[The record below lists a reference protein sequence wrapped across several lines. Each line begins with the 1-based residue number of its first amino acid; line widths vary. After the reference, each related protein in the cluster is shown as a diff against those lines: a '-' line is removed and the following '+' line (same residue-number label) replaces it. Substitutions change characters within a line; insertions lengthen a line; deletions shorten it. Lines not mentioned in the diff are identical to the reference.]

1 LIRCKY
7 FDNINIIERK
17 VYMDYKEAVAWLEN
31 RNIPLGEF
39 TLDNIRA
46 LLEIFNRPQD
56 KLKIIHITGTN
67 GKGSVASFITNA
79 LIENNYSVGKFT
91 SPYITNIR
99 EEIEVNREVISEDD
113 FAKLA
118 SEVRK
123 EVEELDKKEIFVSGF
138 EILTSIAYIYFARKS
153 LDFAVMEVGM
163 GGRVDATNVMEKS
176 IPVFCHI
183 ALDHANILGDTL
195 EKIAK
200 EKGGIIKEN
209 SHVFSYPQAE
219 EAKGKLKSLAKE
231 KSSSFNDFDFDEVE
245 IISSNEFG
253 NKFNFKDYKDLE
265 TSLVGDHQAYNAALA
280 LMVLEYLRKDYK
292 LDKEK
297 IKEGIKKAKN
307 IGRIECLS
315 RDPLIVVDGSHNLD
329 SIEGIEKSVKKF
341 TYNKLILGFSL
352 LKDKDHKHILEKIE
366 GLADKL
372 VLTEIDNDRRTD
384 IDLLEKEFKEIS
396 SKEIFAIKD
405 RREAVEKTLDLAGE
419 GDMILW
425 CGSLYLIK
433 DIRKIILEKLK

>member
-1 LIRCKY
+1 
-7 FDNINIIERK
+7 
-17 VYMDYKEAVAWLEN
+17 MDYKEAVAWLEN

-39 TLDNIRA
+39 TLDNIKA
-46 LLEIFNRPQD
+46 LLEIFNKPQD

-67 GKGSVASFITNA
+67 GKGSVASFITGA

-99 EEIEVNREVISEDD
+99 EEIEVNREVISEED

-138 EILTSIAYIYFARKS
+138 EILTSIAYVYFSRKN

-183 ALDHANILGDTL
+183 ALDHANILGDSL
-195 EKIAK
+195 EKIAR

-219 EAKGKLKSLAKE
+219 EAKEELKKISKE
-231 KSSSFNDFDFDEVE
+231 KSSSFSDFEFDEVE
-245 IISSNEFG
+245 IISSNEYG
-253 NKFNFKDYKDLE
+253 NKFNFRTYKDVE
-265 TSLVGDHQAYNAALA
+265 ISLIGDHQAYNAALA

-292 LDKEK
+292 LGPDK
-297 IKEGIKKAKN
+297 IKEGLKRAEN
-307 IGRIECLS
+307 IGRTECLS

-366 GLADKL
+366 RLADKI
-372 VLTEIDNDRRTD
+372 VLTEIDSDRFTD
-384 IDLLEKEFKEIS
+384 IDLLEKEFKKIS
-396 SKEIFAIKD
+396 NKEIFAIKD
-405 RREAVEKTLDLAGE
+405 RKEAVEKTLELAGE

-433 DIRKIILEKLK
+433 DIRKIILEKLN

>member
-1 LIRCKY
+1 
-7 FDNINIIERK
+7 
-17 VYMDYKEAVAWLEN
+17 MDYKESVAWLEN

-39 TLDNIRA
+39 TTDNIKA
-46 LLEIFNRPQD
+46 LLEIFDRPQD

-99 EEIEVNREVISEDD
+99 EEIEVNREIISEEE
-113 FAKLA
+113 FAKIA
-118 SEVRK
+118 SQVRK
-123 EVEELDKKEIFVSGF
+123 EVEGLDEKKIFVSGF
-138 EILTSIAYIYFARKS
+138 EILTSIAYIYFAGKN

-163 GGRVDATNVMEKS
+163 GGRVDATNVMETS

-195 EKIAK
+195 EKIAR

-209 SHVFSYPQAE
+209 SQVFSYPQAE
-219 EAKGKLKSLAKE
+219 EARIELKKISKE
-231 KSSSFNDFDFDEVE
+231 KSSGFSEFSFDEVE

-253 NKFNFKDYKDLE
+253 NKFNFRSYKDVE
-265 TSLVGDHQAYNAALA
+265 ISLIGDHQAFNAALA
-280 LMVLEYLRKDYK
+280 LMVLDYLKEDYK
-292 LDKEK
+292 LDEEK
-297 IKEGIKKAKN
+297 IKEGLKKAEN
-307 IGRIECLS
+307 IGRTECLS

-329 SIEGIEKSVKKF
+329 SIEGIEKSIKKF
-341 TYNKLILGFSL
+341 NYNKLILGFSL

-366 GLADKL
+366 GLADKI
-372 VLTEIDNDRRTD
+372 VLTEIDNERFTD
-384 IDLLEKEFKEIS
+384 LDSLEKEFKEIS
-396 SKEIFAIKD
+396 SKEIFAIED
-405 RREAVEKTLDLAGE
+405 RKEAVEKTFELAGE

-433 DIRKIILEKLK
+433 DIRKIILEKIN

>member
-1 LIRCKY
+1 
-7 FDNINIIERK
+7 
-17 VYMDYKEAVAWLEN
+17 MDYKEAVAWLEN

-39 TLDNIRA
+39 TLDNIKA

-138 EILTSIAYIYFARKS
+138 EILTSIAYIYFARKN

-219 EAKGKLKSLAKE
+219 EAKEKLKSLAKE

-253 NKFNFKDYKDLE
+253 NRFNFRDYKDLE

-280 LMVLEYLRKDYK
+280 LMVLDYLRKDYK

-297 IKEGIKKAKN
+297 IKEGIKKAEN
-307 IGRIECLS
+307 IGRIECIS

-341 TYNKLILGFSL
+341 SYNKLILGFSL

-396 SKEIFAIKD
+396 SKEIFAIKN
-405 RREAVEKTLDLAGE
+405 RREAVEKTLDLADQ

>member
-1 LIRCKY
+1 
-7 FDNINIIERK
+7 
-17 VYMDYKEAVAWLEN
+17 MDYKEAVAWLEN

-99 EEIEVNREVISEDD
+99 EEIEINREVISEDD

-253 NKFNFKDYKDLE
+253 NKFNFRNYKDLE

>member
-1 LIRCKY
+1 
-7 FDNINIIERK
+7 
-17 VYMDYKEAVAWLEN
+17 MDYKEAVAWLEN

-99 EEIEVNREVISEDD
+99 EEIEINREVISEDD

-253 NKFNFKDYKDLE
+253 NKFNFRDYKDLE

>member
-1 LIRCKY
+1 
-7 FDNINIIERK
+7 
-17 VYMDYKEAVAWLEN
+17 MDYKEAVAWLEN

-39 TLDNIRA
+39 TLDNIKA
-46 LLEIFNRPQD
+46 LLKIFNKPQD

-99 EEIEVNREVISEDD
+99 EEIEVNREVISEED

-138 EILTSIAYIYFARKS
+138 EILTSIAYIYFARKN

-183 ALDHANILGDTL
+183 ALDHANILGDSL
-195 EKIAK
+195 EKIAR

-219 EAKGKLKSLAKE
+219 EAKEELKKISKE
-231 KSSSFNDFDFDEVE
+231 KSSRFSDFEFDEVE
-245 IISSNEFG
+245 IISSNEYG
-253 NKFNFKDYKDLE
+253 NKFNFRTYKDVE
-265 TSLVGDHQAYNAALA
+265 ISLIGDHQAYNAALA
-280 LMVLEYLRKDYK
+280 LMVLEYLRNDYK
-292 LDKEK
+292 LDPDK
-297 IKEGIKKAKN
+297 IKEGLRRAEN
-307 IGRIECLS
+307 IGRTECLS

-366 GLADKL
+366 RLADKI
-372 VLTEIDNDRRTD
+372 VLTEIDSDRFTD

-396 SKEIFAIKD
+396 DKEIFAIKD
-405 RREAVEKTLDLAGE
+405 RKEAVEKTLELAAE

-433 DIRKIILEKLK
+433 YIRKIILEKLN

>member
-1 LIRCKY
+1 
-7 FDNINIIERK
+7 
-17 VYMDYKEAVAWLEN
+17 MDYKEAVAWLEN

-39 TLDNIRA
+39 TLDNIKA
-46 LLEIFNRPQD
+46 LLEIFNKPQD

-67 GKGSVASFITNA
+67 GKGSVASFITGA

-99 EEIEVNREVISEDD
+99 EEIEVNREVISEED

-138 EILTSIAYIYFARKS
+138 EILTSIAYVYFSRKN

-183 ALDHANILGDTL
+183 ALDHANILGDSL
-195 EKIAK
+195 EKIAR

-219 EAKGKLKSLAKE
+219 EAKEELKKISKE
-231 KSSSFNDFDFDEVE
+231 KSSSFSDFEFDEVE
-245 IISSNEFG
+245 IISSNEYG
-253 NKFNFKDYKDLE
+253 NKFNFRTYKDVE
-265 TSLVGDHQAYNAALA
+265 ISLIGDHQAYNAALA

-292 LDKEK
+292 LDPDK
-297 IKEGIKKAKN
+297 IKEGLKRAEN
-307 IGRIECLS
+307 IGRTECLS

-329 SIEGIEKSVKKF
+329 SIEGIEKSVNKF

-366 GLADKL
+366 RLADKI
-372 VLTEIDNDRRTD
+372 VLTEIDSDRFTD
-384 IDLLEKEFKEIS
+384 IDLLEKEFKKIS
-396 SKEIFAIKD
+396 NKEIFAIKD
-405 RREAVEKTLDLAGE
+405 RKEAVEKTLELAGE

-433 DIRKIILEKLK
+433 DIRKMILEKLN

>member
-1 LIRCKY
+1 
-7 FDNINIIERK
+7 
-17 VYMDYKEAVAWLEN
+17 MDYKEAVAWLEN

>member
-1 LIRCKY
+1 
-7 FDNINIIERK
+7 
-17 VYMDYKEAVAWLEN
+17 MDYKESVAWLEN

-39 TLDNIRA
+39 TTNNIKA
-46 LLEIFNRPQD
+46 LLEIFERPQD

-99 EEIEVNREVISEDD
+99 EEIEVNREIISEED
-113 FAKLA
+113 FAKIA
-118 SEVRK
+118 SQVREK
-123 EVEELDKKEIFVSGF
+123 VEGLDKKKVFVSGF
-138 EILTSIAYIYFARKS
+138 EILTSIAYIYFAEKN

-195 EKIAK
+195 EKIAL

-209 SHVFSYPQAE
+209 SQVFSYPQAE
-219 EAKGKLKSLAKE
+219 EARLELKKISRE
-231 KSSSFNDFDFDEVE
+231 KSSSFNEFSFDEVE

-253 NKFNFKDYKDLE
+253 NKFNFRDYKDVE
-265 TSLVGDHQAYNAALA
+265 ISLIGDHQAFNAALA
-280 LMVLEYLRKDYK
+280 LMVLDYLKEDYK
-292 LDKEK
+292 LDEEK
-297 IKEGIKKAKN
+297 IKEGLKKAEN
-307 IGRIECLS
+307 IGRTECLS

-329 SIEGIEKSVKKF
+329 SIEGIEKSIKKF
-341 TYNKLILGFSL
+341 NYNKLILGFSL

-366 GLADKL
+366 GLADKI
-372 VLTEIDNDRRTD
+372 VLTEIDNERFTD
-384 IDLLEKEFKEIS
+384 LDSLEKEFKEIS

-405 RREAVEKTLDLAGE
+405 RKEAVEKTFELAGE

-433 DIRKIILEKLK
+433 DIRKIILEKINWI

>member
-1 LIRCKY
+1 
-7 FDNINIIERK
+7 
-17 VYMDYKEAVAWLEN
+17 MDYKEAVAWLEN

-39 TLDNIRA
+39 TLDNIKA
-46 LLEIFNRPQD
+46 LLEIFNKPQD

-99 EEIEVNREVISEDD
+99 EEIEVNREVISEED

-138 EILTSIAYIYFARKS
+138 EILTSIAYIYFARKN

-183 ALDHANILGDTL
+183 ALDHASILGDNL
-195 EKIAK
+195 EKIAR

-219 EAKGKLKSLAKE
+219 EAKEELKKISKE
-231 KSSSFNDFDFDEVE
+231 KSSRFSDFGFDEVE
-245 IISSNEFG
+245 IISSNGYG
-253 NKFNFKDYKDLE
+253 NKFNFKSYKDVE
-265 TSLVGDHQAYNAALA
+265 ISLIGDHQAYNAALA
-280 LMVLEYLRKDYK
+280 LMVLDYLRKDYK
-292 LDKEK
+292 LDPDK
-297 IKEGIKKAKN
+297 IKEGLKRAEN
-307 IGRIECLS
+307 IGRTECLS

-366 GLADKL
+366 RLADKI
-372 VLTEIDNDRRTD
+372 VLTEIDSDRFTD
-384 IDLLEKEFKEIS
+384 IDLLEKEFKKIS
-396 SKEIFAIKD
+396 NKEIFAIKD
-405 RREAVEKTLDLAGE
+405 RKEAVEKTLELAGE

-433 DIRKIILEKLK
+433 DIRKIILEKLN

>member
-1 LIRCKY
+1 
-7 FDNINIIERK
+7 
-17 VYMDYKEAVAWLEN
+17 MDYKESVAWLEN

-39 TLDNIRA
+39 TTDNIKA
-46 LLEIFNRPQD
+46 LLEIFDRPQD

-99 EEIEVNREVISEDD
+99 EEIEVNREIISEDD
-113 FAKLA
+113 FAKIA
-118 SEVRK
+118 SQVREK
-123 EVEELDKKEIFVSGF
+123 VEELDEEEIFVSGF
-138 EILTSIAYIYFARKS
+138 EILTSIAYIYFAGKN

-163 GGRVDATNVMEKS
+163 GGRVDATNVMAKS

-195 EKIAK
+195 EKIAR

-209 SHVFSYPQAE
+209 SQVFSYPQAE
-219 EAKGKLKSLAKE
+219 EASIELKKISKE
-231 KSSSFNDFDFDEVE
+231 KSSSFSEFSFDEVE

-253 NKFNFKDYKDLE
+253 NKFNFRSYKDVE
-265 TSLVGDHQAYNAALA
+265 ISLIGDHQAFNAALS
-280 LMVLEYLRKDYK
+280 LMVLDYLKEDYK
-292 LDKEK
+292 LDEEK
-297 IKEGIKKAKN
+297 IKEGLKKAEN
-307 IGRIECLS
+307 IGRTECLS

-329 SIEGIEKSVKKF
+329 SIEGIEKSIKKF
-341 TYNKLILGFSL
+341 NYNKLILGFSL

-366 GLADKL
+366 GLADKI
-372 VLTEIDNDRRTD
+372 VLTEIDNERFTD
-384 IDLLEKEFKEIS
+384 LDSLEKEFKEIS
-396 SKEIFAIKD
+396 SKEIFAIED
-405 RREAVEKTLDLAGE
+405 RKEAVEKTFELAGE

-433 DIRKIILEKLK
+433 DIRKIILEKIN

>member
-1 LIRCKY
+1 
-7 FDNINIIERK
+7 
-17 VYMDYKEAVAWLEN
+17 MDYKEAVAWLEN

-39 TLDNIRA
+39 TLDNIKA

-123 EVEELDKKEIFVSGF
+123 EVEELDKKEVFVSGF
-138 EILTSIAYIYFARKS
+138 EILTSIAYIYFARKN

-219 EAKGKLKSLAKE
+219 EAKEKLKSLAKE

-253 NKFNFKDYKDLE
+253 NRFNFRDYKDLE

-280 LMVLEYLRKDYK
+280 LMVLDYLRKDYK

-297 IKEGIKKAKN
+297 IREGIKKAEN
-307 IGRIECLS
+307 IGRIECIS

-341 TYNKLILGFSL
+341 SYNKLILGFSL

-384 IDLLEKEFKEIS
+384 IDFLEKEFKEIS
-396 SKEIFAIKD
+396 SKEIFAIKN
-405 RREAVEKTLDLAGE
+405 RREAVEKTLDLADQ